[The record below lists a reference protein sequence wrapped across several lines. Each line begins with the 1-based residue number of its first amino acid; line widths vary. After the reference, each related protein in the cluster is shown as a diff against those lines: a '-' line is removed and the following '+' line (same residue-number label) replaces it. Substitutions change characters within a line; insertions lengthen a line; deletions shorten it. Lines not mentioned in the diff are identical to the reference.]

1 MTVAELDPKSA
12 TLAAPIAVRQAAG
25 TSWLVGLLSGR
36 RNKEPR
42 VHRRAWEIHAQ
53 VAIDDLRAIAKAAMT
68 PGGESDLQ
76 DRVFACGQVE
86 EQLTLAESYL
96 KRPARLWT
104 WLRGTR
110 LEGTWGHIH
119 NADVALIELLNPD
132 QLKAR
137 CPQILAL
144 ADTYLKRGNPPKDE
158 PVLTAFKKWY
168 REDSSLRSKGMTPFQ
183 RHQLVT
189 ILRESYER
197 VANEYYRLRRFQ
209 GAVIV
214 TTLVVLVLVGAL
226 VTVGVHA
233 PQIVPMCF
241 PDLTAPT
248 IDATGDVTPAC
259 PTGHSTAMPWDVGTV
274 ALFGLLGAAL
284 VGVRLVV
291 SRSVPSTVPMAT
303 TRWFQALLKAA
314 TGMLTAILGLLFL
327 RAGVVPGFT
336 QIDTQSQILVYA
348 IVFGASQ
355 ELITRFVDRR
365 SNDLLAAVTVSEE
378 AAGDRT
384 HSDDES

>member
-1 MTVAELDPKSA
+1 MTVTDVGPEST
-12 TLAAPIAVRQAAG
+12 TLTASMAAQQPTNG
-25 TSWLVGLLSGR
+25 GPPNETSRGR
-36 RNKEPR
+36 REPR
-42 VHRRAWEIHAQ
+42 LRRRSWEIHAQ
-53 VAIDDLRAIAKAAMT
+53 VAIDHLRGLAEAARLR
-68 PGGESDLQ
+68 GGKSDLAP
-76 DRVFACGQVE
+76 RLIALSQVE
-86 EQLTLAESYL
+86 DQLATAEFYL
-96 KRPARLWT
+96 NRPARPWT

-110 LEGTWGHIH
+110 LEGTWCHIH
-119 NADVALIELLNPD
+119 NADVALIEALNPD

-144 ADTYLKRGNPPKDE
+144 AETYLQRGNPPTDE
-158 PVLTAFKKWY
+158 PPLAAFKKWY
-168 REDSSLRSKGMTPFQ
+168 GENPNPCGTEMNSCQKHHLATLLQ
-183 RHQLVT
+183 
-189 ILRESYER
+189 ESYER

-214 TTLVVLVLVGAL
+214 TTILVLALVGAL
-226 VTVGVHA
+226 ITVGSGA
-233 PQIVPMCF
+233 PQVIPMCF
-241 PDLTAPT
+241 PDLTAPVLQ
-248 IDATGDVTPAC
+248 AAADVTPAC
-259 PTGHSTAMPWDVGTV
+259 PTGTHGTPMSADVATV

-291 SRSVPSTVPMAT
+291 RRSVPSAVPMAT

-327 RAGVVPGFT
+327 RAGIIPGFT

-365 SNDLLAAVTVSEE
+365 SNDLLAAVTSTEE
-378 AAGDRT
+378 SAGNRT
-384 HSDDES
+384 DSDNES

>member
-1 MTVAELDPKSA
+1 MTVAELGPKSDTFVGPA
-12 TLAAPIAVRQAAG
+12 AVRESTRA
-25 TSWLVGLLSGR
+25 WLVR
-36 RNKEPR
+36 RLPGPSTR
-42 VHRRAWEIHAQ
+42 SPDGHHRAWEIHAQ
-53 VAIDDLRAIAKAAMT
+53 VAIDDLRAAARIASEADDDNTAA
-68 PGGESDLQ
+68 SYVV
-76 DRVFACGQVE
+76 R
-86 EQLTLAESYL
+86 EQLEVAESYL
-96 KRPARLWT
+96 RRPARPGT

-110 LEGTWGHIH
+110 FEGAWGHIH
-119 NADVALIELLNPD
+119 NADVALVELLPDD

-137 CPQILAL
+137 CPQILTL

-158 PVLTAFKKWY
+158 PALTAFKKWY
-168 REDSSLRSKGMTPFQ
+168 GEDSNPGQKQIASFQ
-183 RHQLVT
+183 RHQLATV
-189 ILRESYER
+189 LRESYER

-214 TTLVVLVLVGAL
+214 STLIVLLLVGGL
-226 VTVGVHA
+226 VTLGARA

-241 PDLTAPT
+241 PDMTVPAVEA
-248 IDATGDVTPAC
+248 IADVTPAC
-259 PTGHSTAMPWDVGTV
+259 PTGTHTTPMPWDVGTV

-291 SRSVPSTVPMAT
+291 SRSVPSAVPMAS

-336 QIDTQSQILVYA
+336 NIDTQSQILVYA
-348 IVFGASQ
+348 IVLGASQ
-355 ELITRFVDRR
+355 ELITRLVDRR

-378 AAGDRT
+378 GAGDRI
-384 HSDDES
+384 HADDES

>member
-1 MTVAELDPKSA
+1 MTVAEVGHESA
-12 TLAAPIAVRQAAG
+12 TLASPVTVRE
-25 TSWLVGLLSGR
+25 SSRDWLVRLSPWPR
-36 RNKEPR
+36 KEEAQG
-42 VHRRAWEIHAQ
+42 HHRAWEIHAQ
-53 VAIDDLRAIAKAAMT
+53 VAIDDLRAAAKMANEPDHDNKPA
-68 PGGESDLQ
+68 SNVL
-76 DRVFACGQVE
+76 RN
-86 EQLTLAESYL
+86 QLEVAESYL
-96 KRPARLWT
+96 KRPARPGT

-110 LEGTWGHIH
+110 FEGAWGHIH
-119 NADVALIELLNPD
+119 NADVALIELLPDD

-158 PVLTAFKKWY
+158 PALTAFKMWY
-168 REDSSLRSKGMTPFQ
+168 SEDSNPRRRQVTSFQ
-183 RHQLVT
+183 RHQLAT

-214 TTLVVLVLVGAL
+214 STLIVLLLVGGL
-226 VTVGVHA
+226 VTLGVRA

-241 PDLTAPT
+241 PDMTAP
-248 IDATGDVTPAC
+248 ASEAAGDVTPAC
-259 PTGHSTAMPWDVGTV
+259 PTGTHGTPTPWDVGTV

-291 SRSVPSTVPMAT
+291 SRSVPSAVPMAS

-348 IVFGASQ
+348 IVLGASQ
-355 ELITRFVDRR
+355 ELITRLVDRR

-378 AAGDRT
+378 GAGDRI